1 MAAKGRTPRA
11 ACRDTR
17 REGPRRRA
25 APIAPEWKKR
35 NRSGPNSAR
44 TSAPALRV
52 SGLASPLFSG
62 GRISGGA
69 SPSPPCRHS
78 RGQPRKAP
86 GAGRLPWRRGRG
98 TRKNTETKEMEK
110 FTRLEALLFTAVLEN
125 CIDQLLILG
134 YIMPVSYEGKTD
146 INCIESQEMQEIRD
160 KKKELDTDHQ
170 ELTSA
175 RQGGG
180 ETVTSKPLKSTEHKQ
195 QLRNS
200 EDLKRAH
207 HLSNKAMK
215 HSALPADT
223 LRKIQADRQYASD
236 VITATMKEMQESGTF
251 NSLIEANGRENA
263 KKSKFHDILIREEE
277 GKKEIKSLQKQ
288 LQDVKKETEM
298 EFQNRDN
305 MIVCLKDEFQE
316 MKAKTDME
324 KRYIKKSTDL
334 QVHQTQKKCSN
345 AENGL
350 NKEIEDLKRKTDEE
364 IRVHMETENF
374 LRQYYKKVEEK
385 LEYWVDKYE
394 NDTDA
399 KDKELEALKES
410 KANNLEM
417 LQRFASECQTFE
429 ETIIADRT
437 EKEAKRRQ
445 LERDALELKSI
456 LKLQAWWRGTMVHRN
471 LGPYQNLRKSREK
484 QLLKQ
489 TNKKDKPGAKK
500 KKR

>member
-1 MAAKGRTPRA
+1 MET
-11 ACRDTR
+11 
-17 REGPRRRA
+17 GPRG
-25 APIAPEWKKR
+25 PIGVEEGWR
-35 NRSGPNSAR
+35 IVNSPNYS
-44 TSAPALRV
+44 V
-52 SGLASPLFSG
+52 SFCFEEEIKQSSLS
-62 GRISGGA
+62 
-69 SPSPPCRHS
+69 
-78 RGQPRKAP
+78 
-86 GAGRLPWRRGRG
+86 
-98 TRKNTETKEMEK
+98 KNTETKDMEK

-125 CIDQLLILG
+125 CVDQLSILG
-134 YIMPVSYEGKTD
+134 CIMPVPYEGKTD
-146 INCIESQEMQEIRD
+146 ISCIESQEMKEIGD
-160 KKKELDTDHQ
+160 NKELDIDHQ

-195 QLRNS
+195 QLGNS
-200 EDLKRAH
+200 VDLKRAH
-207 HLSNKAMK
+207 HISNKAMK

-263 KKSKFHDILIREEE
+263 KKNKFHDTLIREEE

-288 LQDVKKETEM
+288 LQDVKKETET
-298 EFQNRDN
+298 ELQNRDN
-305 MIVCLKDEFQE
+305 TILYLKEELQE
-316 MKAKTDME
+316 LKAKTDME
-324 KRYIKKSTDL
+324 KCYVKKHTDL

-350 NKEIEDLKRKTDEE
+350 NKEIEDLKKETDEE
-364 IRVHMETENF
+364 IRVHVETENF

-399 KDKELEALKES
+399 KDAELEALKES

-417 LQRFASECQTFE
+417 LQRFASECQMFE
-429 ETIIADRT
+429 ETIIADRA
-437 EKEAKRRQ
+437 EKEAKRRK

-456 LKLQAWWRGTMVHRN
+456 LKLQAWWRGTMVRRY
-471 LGPYQNLRKSREK
+471 LGPYQNLKKNREK
-484 QLLKQ
+484 QLSKQ
-489 TNKKDKPGAKK
+489 TNKKEKPGAKK
-500 KKR
+500 KK